1 MNKKLKDSL
10 DVIWYFVAF
19 YLIQYIMILA
29 VGIGTGLATDKPI
42 SSTLQGATALS
53 GEALLL
59 MMLFSAILTI
69 LIFGR
74 FKWSPWSR
82 DYLRS
87 HPWGVVF
94 WAALLALGSILPS
107 QWLLEQ
113 LQLEMPQNVEKLFEQ
128 MMGQPVGYIVV
139 GILVPVAEEM
149 CFRGA
154 ILRKLLTMFPRRQHW
169 IAIAVSAL
177 IFGLAHTN
185 MPQFIHATIVGLL
198 LGWLYYRTDS
208 ILPGI
213 VFHWMNNTVAFVMF
227 HLMPQMNDGKLI
239 DIFHGNNTEML
250 LALVFSLFIMI
261 PAIVQLALR
270 MKPAQKG

>member
-1 MNKKLKDSL
+1 MPERN
-10 DVIWYFVAF
+10 WY
-19 YLIQYIMILA
+19 
-29 VGIGTGLATDKPI
+29 G
-42 SSTLQGATALS
+42 
-53 GEALLL
+53 
-59 MMLFSAILTI
+59 
-69 LIFGR
+69 
-74 FKWSPWSR
+74 
-82 DYLRS
+82 S
-87 HPWGVVF
+87 HHGP
-94 WAALLALGSILPS
+94 
-107 QWLLEQ
+107 
-113 LQLEMPQNVEKLFEQ
+113 
-128 MMGQPVGYIVV
+128 
-139 GILVPVAEEM
+139 
-149 CFRGA
+149 
-154 ILRKLLTMFPRRQHW
+154 LLTMFPRRQHW
-169 IAIAVSAL
+169 IVIAVSAL